1 MVLGKLPAIIC
12 RGGFYEE
19 SFIHIYNIYKPALSS
34 YVIFICKNS
43 HLAPCSRT
51 GFPASQKFNFIVGS
65 RGWAGDPALI
75 CYYAIAQKPFN
86 FN

>member
-1 MVLGKLPAIIC
+1 MVLGKLPAIFV
-12 RGGFYEE
+12 GAGFTNNL
-19 SFIHIYNIYKPALSS
+19 SFTSTIFINPPSP

-51 GFPASQKFNFIVGS
+51 GFPASQKFNFLVGS
-65 RGWAGDPALI
+65 RGWAGEPALI